1 MILGCGQGLCL
12 LTFTFPFAPPGIALY
27 PGQAQLLSCKHH
39 YEVIPPLRSPGRP
52 GDVNCTTQRINYTDP
67 FSNQTLV
74 RLRAGSALSQPR
86 TRGPVFFLPGGW
98 CGPSAG
104 EHGDKWVVAVAGS
117 PALGQSDPGGFCPAG
132 GACVPGRSGPPTW
145 LLGETARVLLEN
157 VDSQIPG
164 EANWSIIPG
173 IGILK

>member
-12 LTFTFPFAPPGIALY
+12 LTVTFPFAPPGIALY

-74 RLRAGSALSQPR
+74 RLRAGQRALSAPHPR
-86 TRGPVFFLPGGW
+86 PRLLSPVNTGTSGPWPWLAHLPSVRVTLRDSVLQEGPVCRGGVGPLPGCSGKLPGCFW
-98 CGPSAG
+98 KMSIPRFQARPT
-104 EHGDKWVVAVAGS
+104 GS
-117 PALGQSDPGGFCPAG
+117 FRARGLGI
-132 GACVPGRSGPPTW
+132 R
-145 LLGETARVLLEN
+145 
-157 VDSQIPG
+157 
-164 EANWSIIPG
+164 
-173 IGILK
+173 ILK

>member
-1 MILGCGQGLCL
+1 MILGCGQGLFL

-86 TRGPVFFLPGGW
+86 TRGPVFFLPAGW

-104 EHGDKWVVAVAGS
+104 EHGDKWVVAHLHSVRVT
-117 PALGQSDPGGFCPAG
+117 LGDSVLQEGPVCRGGVWAPYLAARGNCQ
-132 GACVPGRSGPPTW
+132 GAFGKCRFP
-145 LLGETARVLLEN
+145 
-157 VDSQIPG
+157 DSR
-164 EANWSIIPG
+164 
-173 IGILK
+173 